1 MFNKKKFYIFG
12 ILAVLF
18 ILFICFF
25 PIHTI
30 TSYKYSKPDSLLKY
44 FENNFISF
52 EDYSFGVDSFPHDIW
67 CCRLGERRTLLG
79 EEYNGIMIFELEY
92 RKGTLLNIYP
102 NTKFK
107 NIIVYSE
114 EDIIY
119 NNPKPDRFKKIFP
132 TSHKNWYFVYVT
144 DSYEYF

>member
-18 ILFICFF
+18 ILFVCFF

-30 TSYKYSKPDSLLKY
+30 TSYKYSKPDSLLRY
-44 FENNFISF
+44 FENNFVNF
-52 EDYSFGVDSFPHDIW
+52 EDYSFGIDSFPHDIW
-67 CCRLGERRTLLG
+67 CCRLGKQREHG
-79 EEYNGIMIFELEY
+79 EKYNGIMIFELEY
-92 RKGTLLNIYP
+92 RKGNLLNRFP

-114 EDIIY
+114 ENIVN
-119 NNPKPDRFKKIFP
+119 NNPKPDLFKEILP
-132 TSHKNWYFVYVT
+132 TSHENWYFVFVT
-144 DSYEYF
+144 DNYEYF